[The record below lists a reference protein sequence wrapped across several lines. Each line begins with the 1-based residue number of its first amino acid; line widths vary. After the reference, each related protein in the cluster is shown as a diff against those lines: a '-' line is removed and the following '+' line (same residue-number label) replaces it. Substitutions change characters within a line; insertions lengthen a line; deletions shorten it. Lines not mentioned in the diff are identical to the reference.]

1 MLCPFKKKETIE
13 FEYRMYN
20 PGENKPKVI
29 TKTEDF
35 EECDVS
41 CQAYDGGV
49 CQMMKGSKQ

>member
-13 FEYRMYN
+13 FEYRMYG

-29 TKTEDF
+29 TKTEEF

-41 CQAYDGGV
+41 CQAYECGI
-49 CQMMKGSKQ
+49 CQMMKGSK